1 MKSKKKDYLNI
12 LAIICA
18 RGGSKGVKNKNIK
31 SFCGKPLIAHSIEMA
46 RSIKI
51 INKVIVSTDSK
62 KIALTSKKFKAEVPF
77 IRPKKLATD
86 NSPEWKTWL
95 HLIKFL
101 KQSKEK
107 MPNIIISIPA
117 TSPLRSA
124 NDLKNAIKKFIQNKK
139 SDVLITVTE
148 AHRNPYFN
156 MVEVNK
162 SGFLDIVI
170 SKKNVVSNR
179 QEAPK
184 VFDVCTLAYVTTP
197 EYILKSSHMF
207 KGNIDYYEVDKSR
220 SIDIDDEYDFNL
232 AEILYKKQNDK

>member
-1 MKSKKKDYLNI
+1 M
-12 LAIICA
+12 
-18 RGGSKGVKNKNIK
+18 
-31 SFCGKPLIAHSIEMA
+31 PLVTT
-46 RSIKI
+46 
-51 INKVIVSTDSK
+51 NKVIVSTDSK
-62 KIALTSKKFKAEVPF
+62 KIASISKKYKAEVPF

-86 NSPEWKTWL
+86 NSPIWKTWQ
-95 HLIKFL
+95 HLVRFL
-101 KQSKEK
+101 KKSNEK
-107 MPNIIISIPA
+107 MPDIIIDVPA
-117 TSPLRSA
+117 TSPLRSKL
-124 NDLKNAIKKFIQNKK
+124 DVKNIIKKFIENRK
-139 SDVLITVTE
+139 SDVLITVAE

-170 SKKNVVSNR
+170 TKKKIVSNR

-197 EYILKSSHMF
+197 EYILNSSHMF

-232 AEILYKKQNDK
+232 AEILYKRQNDK